1 MPPDRRVSPSNPFPL
16 HFPSPPRL
24 QTPIPATFP
33 LAPHIPPSHPRRNG
47 VLMLPPLPSI
57 LRSGCL
63 RYVGEW
69 WTGHVGAVRPFRLV
83 QRSGGWLRRK
93 VRARHACSAGSHDP
107 PSHLIVYVLTHTRSL
122 QPCSSCRYE
131 QFLQKRNPGAQ
142 NITYDV
148 GDFNKWLDKQEVGM
162 IA

>member
-1 MPPDRRVSPSNPFPL
+1 MPSDRRVSHPI
-16 HFPSPPRL
+16 PSPCTFLPHRVSKRPYPQPSL
-24 QTPIPATFP
+24 QP
-33 LAPHIPPSHPRRNG
+33 LTSHPRRNG
-47 VLMLPPLPSI
+47 VLMLPSLPTI